1 MYMNTEL
8 ISTSICLCCSVWKA
22 GPPPHCP
29 ARDTPNGGKI
39 STHAEDIMAG
49 HFSGWRQK
57 LGRGIRQEGGRGMLP
72 KATVYPNNSKKGG
85 KMRCQQ
91 DGQSG

>member
-1 MYMNTEL
+1 
-8 ISTSICLCCSVWKA
+8 
-22 GPPPHCP
+22 
-29 ARDTPNGGKI
+29 
-39 STHAEDIMAG
+39 MAG